1 MLQAPLLLHL
11 HTLPRTPAGNLHK
24 ISNLLDQQ
32 LQTDVETWRKGY
44 LTRMF
49 GLPKTYR
56 FRGLSGARSQILLL
70 RVERLMSPLLSRCQ
84 SKSRSGG
91 ESPIVAD
98 GGRMRTK
105 PLIPELCFATTTEED
120 SESKKPPATP
130 YLEEDGTSLLIS
142 CSNCSIRVHTSQS

>member
-1 MLQAPLLLHL
+1 MCSRAPYCSICTLF
-11 HTLPRTPAGNLHK
+11 HTHQQVTYTRSATSW
-24 ISNLLDQQ
+24 IS
-32 LQTDVETWRKGY
+32 WRKGY

-49 GLPKTYR
+49 SIPKTYR
-56 FRGLSGARSQILLL
+56 FGGLSGACGQILLL
-70 RVERLMSPLLSRCQ
+70 RVERLMSPLLSRHQ
-84 SKSRSGG
+84 TKSRNGG
-91 ESPIVAD
+91 ESPVVAD